1 MDGATA
7 LFSSAITVQR
17 LHADIINPADLRD
30 RVVATV
36 EFTPSVPTMNY
47 PAAEQRGGWE
57 LTLVRRYCGGLV
69 RLWRIKTNSEPLF

>member
-1 MDGATA
+1 MSATILMDGATA

-47 PAAEQRGGWE
+47 PAAEQRDIYKGNETPQAAG
-57 LTLVRRYCGGLV
+57 
-69 RLWRIKTNSEPLF
+69 N